1 MPIYTPKLP
10 PIPNL
15 AQRKPPIL
23 SLARFDLMRILRQK
37 LGRFFGAVFVGI
49 LLIQLTVLYTKY
61 LIATNSQL
69 DQVKGLADHFLPKSA
84 DFQASLLHP
93 SMLWFLWFQV
103 ALIGGGLISR
113 DTLYRIRPLIFAHP
127 VRPLEY
133 LASKTLIA
141 FGVPF
146 CIQLPFIIVP
156 WLLSMLVAGPNGPVW
171 LITPLYLIPAA
182 ILNSMLMASIT
193 LGASS
198 LAGTPKA
205 GMGWVIGLLLGPSI
219 LGGILT
225 NIFNEV
231 SWMALSPIGLTQV
244 WPRILCGATKMSF
257 PLWPTIIATA
267 ANILL
272 WLYIA
277 KRRTMP
283 SEAVI

>member
-1 MPIYTPKLP
+1 
-10 PIPNL
+10 
-15 AQRKPPIL
+15 
-23 SLARFDLMRILRQK
+23 MRILRQK